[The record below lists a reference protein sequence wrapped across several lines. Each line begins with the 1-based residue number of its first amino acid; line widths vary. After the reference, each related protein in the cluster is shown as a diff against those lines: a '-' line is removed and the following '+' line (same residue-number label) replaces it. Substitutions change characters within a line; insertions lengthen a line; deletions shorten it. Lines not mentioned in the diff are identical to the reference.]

1 MLRVIKNKRTTVKA
15 YQLGSNHEVI
25 KKLMKQGK
33 IRDLGEG
40 RFAVYSQEAI
50 NGKEGGEIGVAGDWI
65 KVDGSGCPYPND
77 KEFFEANHRQI
88 EEDTFEQVPRI
99 LYAWNKKCEMC
110 PEIRFLIETKGLKI
124 NEKSF
129 EQYYSAKL
137 WGTTE
142 AAAADAMIVF
152 YDIQYKED
160 GSVKDATFNFVAR
173 DAFEKAH
180 SFA

>member
-1 MLRVIKNKRTTVKA
+1 MLRVIKNKGTTVKA

-25 KKLMKQGK
+25 KKLMEQGK

-65 KVDGSGCPYPND
+65 KVVGSGGPYPND
-77 KEFFEANHRQI
+77 KEFFEANHRRI
-88 EEDTFEQVPRI
+88 EGDTFEQIPKV
-99 LYAWNKKCEMC
+99 LYAWNRKCGMC
-110 PEIRFLIETKGLKI
+110 PEIRFLMETRGLKI

-142 AAAADAMIVF
+142 AAADAMLVF

-173 DAFEKAH
+173 DAFEKTY